1 LLPFEQKKNH
11 RVKKRRHVIM
21 PHTSQVPSEIVLRWQ
36 EIVDLLAEI
45 MHVPSALIMRVE
57 PPHIKVFVSSESKGN
72 PYEPNELAPLN
83 TGLYCETVMKTRL
96 PLLVADALRDESWKS
111 NPDIKLGMI
120 SYLGVPISWPDGEI
134 FGTICVLDN
143 KSNAYSGLFLRLLSQ
158 WRDVL
163 QADLRSIARFDKE
176 LAERE
181 AKIRRL
187 VDSNIIGI
195 VIWNLDGQI
204 IDANEAFLRMVGY
217 DREDLVLSRLNWT
230 ELTPPEWRE
239 RQTKAVAELR
249 STGTIQPFEK
259 EYFRKDGSRLPVLI
273 GAASFEASENQVV
286 AFVLNLTERKRAEAE
301 ARESERRYRE
311 MEIVLA
317 HANRVATLGQLTAS
331 IVHEVN
337 QPIAATITNAETAL
351 RGLAKQSPDWEKT
364 RQAIERVLRDGR
376 RAATIVDGIRNL
388 VKKVPTRKNTFE
400 VNDAILEVIAL
411 TRAEMLKNGVSHR
424 VQLATTLP
432 RTLGDRVQLQQVI
445 LNLILNAVEAM
456 SEARDG
462 PRDLLI
468 CTEAEANRLR
478 VAVQDSGPGL
488 SQAGAERAF
497 EAFYTTKPSGLG
509 MGLSICRTIVEAHGG
524 QLWTTPN
531 HPRGAIFYFTLPAI
545 TEEVPNP

>member
-1 LLPFEQKKNH
+1 
-11 RVKKRRHVIM
+11 VSV
-21 PHTSQVPSEIVLRWQ
+21 PHASQVPSEIVVKWQ

-45 MHVPSALIMRVE
+45 IHVPSALIMRAE
-57 PPHIKVFVSSESKGN
+57 PPNIKVFVSSESKGN

-143 KSNAYSGLFLRLLSQ
+143 KSNAYSELFLRLLIQ

-163 QADLRSIARFDKE
+163 QADLRSIARSDRE

-195 VIWNLDGQI
+195 VIFELDGQI

-217 DREDLVLSRLNWT
+217 DHEDLVFGRVSWT
-230 ELTPPEWRE
+230 AMSPPEWRRSE
-239 RQTKAVAELR
+239 TEAAAELR
-249 STGTIQPFEK
+249 STGTVQPFER

-273 GAASFEASENQVV
+273 GVASFEASENQAV
-286 AFVLNLTERKRAEAE
+286 AFVLDLTERKRAEAE
-301 ARESERRYRE
+301 ARESERRYHE

-331 IVHEVN
+331 IAHEVN

-351 RGLAKQSPDWEKT
+351 RWLADQSPNWEKS
-364 RQAIERVLRDGR
+364 RQAVDRALKDGR
-376 RAATIVDGIRNL
+376 RAAAIVDRIRDL
-388 VKKVPTRKNTFE
+388 VKKAPAKKDSLE
-400 VNDAILEVIAL
+400 VNEAILEVIAL

-424 VQLATTLP
+424 VQLATRLP
-432 RTLGDRVQLQQVI
+432 RIQGDRVQLQQVI

-456 SEARDG
+456 SEVRNG

-468 CTEAEANRLR
+468 CSEAEADGLR
-478 VAVQDSGPGL
+478 VAVRDSGPGL

-509 MGLSICRTIVEAHGG
+509 MGLSICRSIVEAHGG
-524 QLWTTPN
+524 RLWTTPN
-531 HPRGAIFYFTLPAI
+531 HPRGAVFCFTLPTMQGEA
-545 TEEVPNP
+545 VNP